1 MKEDIREVLA
11 YCLREDSNGYVVN
24 SLLREFPT
32 IQDLFNADEGDLRV
46 IKGIGAVKA
55 KQLRAIVTFV
65 KMVNSPDTTHWAV
78 IRSPQDVFDI
88 MRGDMEF
95 LQVEEFAIIG
105 LSTKN
110 HVLFNE
116 VVSTGTLNASLV
128 HPREVFKSLIKRS
141 CGGVILV
148 HNHPSGFTEPS
159 TEDISLTKK
168 LVEAGKLLEIPVL
181 DHVIIGRGKYLSFK
195 EKGLL

>member
-1 MKEDIREVLA
+1 M
-11 YCLREDSNGYVVN
+11 
-24 SLLREFPT
+24 
-32 IQDLFNADEGDLRV
+32 

-65 KMVNSPDTTHWAV
+65 KMVNSPDTTHRAV

-95 LQVEEFAIIG
+95 LQVEKFAIIG

-116 VVSTGTLNASLV
+116 VVSVGTLNSSLV
-128 HPREVFKSLIKRS
+128 DSRGVFKRLIKRS
-141 CGGVILV
+141 CAGVILC
-148 HNHPSGFTEPS
+148 HNHPSGIPTPS
-159 TEDISLTKK
+159 TADILLTKK
-168 LVEAGKLLEIPVL
+168 LVEAGKLLGIPVL
-181 DHVIIGRGKYLSFK
+181 DHVIIGRGQYLSYK